1 MDEPDKRYF
10 IKVQDE
16 VVEVSQEVYI
26 AYYKMARQERYLDER
41 DTAHGLLHYEAWTSE
56 KMNGAEYI
64 RDIDTNVEEEA
75 LQNLGESIW
84 REVDRIGDKYGIC
97 RLVAIG
103 KTEEEIAEIAG
114 ISQQAVNKAKQKLF
128 KKLKNIFE
136 KNL

>member
-1 MDEPDKRYF
+1 MDGPSKRRF
-10 IKVQDE
+10 IKVQNE
-16 VVEVSQEVYI
+16 LVEVSEEVYI
-26 AYYKMARQERYLDER
+26 AYYKMARQERYLYEK
-41 DTAHGLLHYEAWTSE
+41 DTAHGLLHYDEWTSE

-64 RDIDTNVEEEA
+64 KDAYTNVEDEA
-75 LQNLGESIW
+75 LQNMGENIW
-84 REVDRIGDKYGIC
+84 REVDQIGDKYGIC
-97 RLVAIG
+97 RLVAMG